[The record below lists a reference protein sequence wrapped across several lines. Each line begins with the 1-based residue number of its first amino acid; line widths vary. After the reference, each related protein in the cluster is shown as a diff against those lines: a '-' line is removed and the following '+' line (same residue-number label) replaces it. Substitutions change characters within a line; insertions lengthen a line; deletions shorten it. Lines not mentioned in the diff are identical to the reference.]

1 MSQVPLHVALICIS
15 ILASACTTTRSK
27 DAAASSQPVPP
38 RGVILSPRD
47 EALAIDRF
55 RKFFAGVTAESVSSN
70 LEATYASDASF
81 NDTLKTLHG
90 REEIKAYFL
99 RMAAHTDFVKAVV
112 VDSAHSGRN
121 YYVRW
126 VMDVRFKGSK
136 KTIRT
141 IGMTHLMFDRDGRIV
156 MHQDY
161 WDSAAGFFE
170 HVPVIGASIRW
181 VKSLL

>member
-1 MSQVPLHVALICIS
+1 MRQIPFSLALICCV
-15 ILASACTTTRSK
+15 LLVCGCATTRST
-27 DAAASSQPVPP
+27 DSAAASPGDSP
-38 RGVILSPRD
+38 RGVILSPED
-47 EALAIDRF
+47 EAVAIGRF
-55 RKFFAGVTAESVSSN
+55 RKFFADVTAESVSRN
-70 LEATYASDASF
+70 LPATYASDAYF
-81 NDTLKTLHG
+81 NDTLKTLNG

-99 RMAAHTDFVKAVV
+99 QMAAHTDFVKATV

-170 HVPVIGASIRW
+170 HVPAIGVSIRW